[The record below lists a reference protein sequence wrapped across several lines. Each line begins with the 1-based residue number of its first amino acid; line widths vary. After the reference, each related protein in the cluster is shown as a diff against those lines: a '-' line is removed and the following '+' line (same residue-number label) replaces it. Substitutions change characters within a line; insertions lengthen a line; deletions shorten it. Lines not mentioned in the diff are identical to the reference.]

1 MWVKSSS
8 AYGGDI
14 SECFCDMEMKARVEE
29 SPGRHRSGWRSRKE
43 SRWMGSREHEAL
55 GTQGKGLTRE
65 WRCGADLEDLF
76 FMCDA
81 VIYN

>member
-1 MWVKSSS
+1 MTQAAHKKQQWETS
-8 AYGGDI
+8 A
-14 SECFCDMEMKARVEE
+14 SVCDMEMKARVEE
-29 SPGRHRSGWRSRKE
+29 SPGRVRGKNQGGW
-43 SRWMGSREHEAL
+43 GSREHGTCPLEAP

-65 WRCGADLEDLF
+65 WRCGADPEDLF